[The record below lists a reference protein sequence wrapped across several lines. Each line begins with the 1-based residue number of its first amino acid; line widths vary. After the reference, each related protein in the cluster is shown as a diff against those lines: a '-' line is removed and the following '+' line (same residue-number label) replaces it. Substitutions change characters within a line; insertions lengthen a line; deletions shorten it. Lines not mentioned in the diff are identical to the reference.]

1 MKTYKM
7 TCIFTTETDAADLA
21 TKTGISEIEETI
33 GKTVAGITLTSVE
46 LEEINP
52 VSAGAEL
59 TGQ

>member
-1 MKTYKM
+1 M